1 MLRFQPGV
9 QVKYYN
15 SRLTPIFE
23 YASVWGLRERTY
35 VDVNSIDDKIHGATT
50 LHGFS
55 LAVDLDT
62 DGDRPADLKSLHGF
76 LARYLPLEYDVVL
89 EKDHVHVEYDLISRS
104 PARAKVQP
112 PAPAPPTPA

>member
-23 YASVWGLRERTY
+23 YASAWGLRERTY
-35 VDVNSIDDKIHGATT
+35 VDVNAIDDKTHGAQT

-62 DGDRPADLKSLHGF
+62 DGHRAADLKSLHGW
-76 LARYLPLEYDVVL
+76 LSRYLALEYDVVL
-89 EKDHVHVEYDLISRS
+89 EADHVHVEFDLISR
-104 PARAKVQP
+104 AANRAKAAAAATA
-112 PAPAPPTPA
+112 APV